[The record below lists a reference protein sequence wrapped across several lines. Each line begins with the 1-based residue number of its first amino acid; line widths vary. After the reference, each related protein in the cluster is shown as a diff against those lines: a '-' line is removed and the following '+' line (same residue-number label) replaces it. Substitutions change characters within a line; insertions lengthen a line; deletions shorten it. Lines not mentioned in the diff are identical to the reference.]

1 MTPGSTANNG
11 GAVDVGS
18 DPRPA
23 VIRGGRVVDLERI
36 LAEDGL
42 TLERFFYLLLVSD
55 VQDMKAR
62 VDQRRRAS
70 NEGPN
75 SA

>member
-1 MTPGSTANNG
+1 M
-11 GAVDVGS
+11 
-18 DPRPA
+18 
-23 VIRGGRVVDLERI
+23 VDLERI